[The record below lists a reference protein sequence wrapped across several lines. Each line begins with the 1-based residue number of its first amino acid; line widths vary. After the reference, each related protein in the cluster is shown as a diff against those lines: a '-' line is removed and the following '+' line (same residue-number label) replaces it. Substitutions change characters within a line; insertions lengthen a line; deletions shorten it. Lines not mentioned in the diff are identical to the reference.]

1 MRLLPLPQLPPT
13 ITVPLLGGQSRKPAT
28 NLAIDFSHYV
38 KVRDWLDAGTGVVLV
53 ELAGVEGSSPREA
66 GAAMS
71 VSGDSI
77 AGTIGGGQLEWRA
90 IAHARQM
97 LAAQVEEDRLSIP
110 LGPELGQCC
119 GGRVELSFRRVDP
132 DLLARLE
139 SDAASQQEAMPHVLI
154 FGAGHTGVAL
164 TNALCALPYHVALYD
179 SRSSIPVE
187 ITGPAEPVQIAIP
200 ESQIGEAPS
209 GSAFIVMTH
218 EHSLDFLMAAEALKR
233 GDAAYVGMIG
243 SKTKRAVFT
252 NWLDDN
258 GYERS
263 LVDRLV
269 CPIGGSDVQDKRP
282 EVIAALTAAEIVRA
296 LYSYSAATDQASG

>member
-1 MRLLPLPQLPPT
+1 M
-13 ITVPLLGGQSRKPAT
+13 
-28 NLAIDFSHYV
+28 AIDFSHYV
-38 KVRDWLDAGTGVVLV
+38 KVRDRLDTGTGVVLV

-71 VSGDSI
+71 VSGDAI

-90 IAHARQM
+90 IAHARKM
-97 LAAQVEEDRLSIP
+97 LAEGVEEDRLSIP

-119 GGRVELSFRRVDP
+119 GGRVELSFRRIDP

-139 SDAASQQEAMPHVLI
+139 SDAASQQETMPHVLI

-164 TNALCALPYHVALYD
+164 TNALSALPYHVALFD
-179 SRSSIPVE
+179 SRTSIPVE

-209 GSAFIVMTH
+209 GSAFVVMTH
-218 EHSLDFLMAAEALKR
+218 EHSLDFLIAAEALKR

-243 SKTKRAVFT
+243 SKTKRAVFSS
-252 NWLDDN
+252 WLTDN

-263 LVDRLV
+263 LAQGLV
-269 CPIGGSDVQDKRP
+269 CPIGGPGVNDKRP

-296 LYSYSAATDQASG
+296 LYRYSAATDQASG

>member
-1 MRLLPLPQLPPT
+1 M
-13 ITVPLLGGQSRKPAT
+13 
-28 NLAIDFSHYV
+28 AIDFSHYV
-38 KVRDWLDAGTGVVLV
+38 KVRDWLDTGTGVVLV

-71 VSGDSI
+71 VSGDAI
-77 AGTIGGGQLEWRA
+77 AGTIGGGQLEWRV

-97 LAAQVEEDRLSIP
+97 LAEGVKEDRLSIP

-119 GGRVELSFRRVDP
+119 GGRVELSFRRIGP

-139 SDAASQQEAMPHVLI
+139 SDAASQQEAMPHVFI

-164 TNALCALPYHVALYD
+164 TNALSTLPYHVALYD
-179 SRSSIPVE
+179 SRTSIPVE
-187 ITGPAEPVQIAIP
+187 ITGPVEPVQIAIP
-200 ESQIGEAPS
+200 ESRIGEAPS

-218 EHSLDFLMAAEALKR
+218 EHSLDFLMAAEALRR

-243 SKTKRAVFT
+243 SKTKRAVFSG
-252 NWLDDN
+252 WLKEH
-258 GYERS
+258 GYDP
-263 LVDRLV
+263 LLAGNLV
-269 CPIGGSDVQDKRP
+269 CPIGGSDVHDKRP

-296 LYSYSAATDQASG
+296 LYSYSADTDQASG